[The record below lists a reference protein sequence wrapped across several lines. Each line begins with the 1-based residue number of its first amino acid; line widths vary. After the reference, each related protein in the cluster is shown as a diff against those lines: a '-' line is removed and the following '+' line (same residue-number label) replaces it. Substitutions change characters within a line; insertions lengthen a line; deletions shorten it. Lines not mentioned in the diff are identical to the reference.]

1 MIHLVDW
8 FIKEQN
14 IKRDSKIWCAKIALF
29 GSILTD
35 KFDEKSDIDILIE
48 FEGRKSLFDLVR
60 LEAELENILQ
70 RKVDIITYNSLHPL
84 LKDQILQEQVVIT
97 WLRIHKFLL
106 SIFGNQ

>member
-1 MIHLVDW
+1 MSVTQRYNARIV
-8 FIKEQN
+8 
-14 IKRDSKIWCAKIALF
+14 ALF

-70 RKVDIITYNSLHPL
+70 RKVGIITYNSLHPL
-84 LKDQILQEQVVIT
+84 LKDRILQEQVVIT
-97 WLRIHKFLL
+97 
-106 SIFGNQ
+106 